1 MTERIELSRRAFLAS
16 SGVALAGMALG
27 AQADPAPPVRPN
39 ILLLIIDTLRAD
51 ALGCHGNPLGASVEL
66 DALAAEGVQFMNA
79 ISASSWTLPSIGS
92 LITGRYPRTLGLYDT
107 TDYLADHAP
116 SIAQSLQA
124 AGYATWG
131 ITANAVINSVAGF
144 GRGFQQY
151 QDANI
156 NWEHPG
162 KRTASSD
169 AVFRDALALVR
180 AKDAAIPGYLQINI
194 METHEYYRGAGRLT
208 RPEFDALYPEVTAS
222 AGRRAYFQA
231 LRQASID
238 TGKFIRELRALPGW
252 SDTVVVIAGD
262 HGEGLNDHPRVWQSS
277 SHGAL
282 LYASNVSVPLIVH
295 GLRGTPRP
303 GKVYEPVSLLDIHP
317 TLLEVAGVALPPGC
331 EGQSLLPTLRGETPL
346 VRGPLITE
354 TYNANNDKIACHS
367 SAWSYLHHRDYH
379 AGCSEFE
386 LQPLRGYI
394 DGKHTN
400 RIQAHPD
407 IARDM
412 ANAIKTW
419 EATHPKR
426 PAIKVSEVGDAGD
439 RQQQLEALGYL

>member
-1 MTERIELSRRAFLAS
+1 MSDRIHLTRRAFLAS
-16 SGVALAGMALG
+16 SGLAVAGMALG
-27 AQADPAPPVRPN
+27 AQADPAPSARPN

-51 ALGCHGNPLGASVEL
+51 ALGCHGNPLGASAEL

-79 ISASSWTLPSIGS
+79 IAASSWTLPSIGS
-92 LITGRYPRTLGLYDT
+92 LITGLYPRTLGLYDT
-107 TDYLADHAP
+107 TDYLADHTP
-116 SIAQSLQA
+116 SLAQLLQG

-131 ITANAVINSVAGF
+131 LTANAVINSVAGF
-144 GRGFQQY
+144 GRGFQHY

-156 NWEHPG
+156 NWEQPG

-180 AKDAAIPGYLQINI
+180 AKDTETAGYLQINI
-194 METHEYYRGAGRLT
+194 METHEYYRGDGRLT
-208 RPEFDALYPEVTAS
+208 RPEFDVLYPEVTPS

-238 TGKFIRELRALPGW
+238 TGNFIKELRALPGW
-252 SDTVVVIAGD
+252 EDTIVVIAGD

-282 LYASNVSVPLIVH
+282 LYATNVNVPLIIH
-295 GLRGTPRP
+295 GLAESPRP
-303 GKVYEPVSLLDIHP
+303 AKVYEPVSLLDIYP
-317 TLLEVAGVALPPGC
+317 TLLELAGLPVPPGT
-331 EGQSLLPTLRGETPL
+331 EGHSLLPVLQGTAAPL
-346 VRGPLITE
+346 RGPLITE
-354 TYNANNDKIACHS
+354 TYNASYDKIACHS
-367 SAWSYLHHRDYH
+367 TAWSYLHNRDFH

-400 RIQAHPD
+400 RIDAHPD
-407 IARDM
+407 IAREM
-412 ANAIKTW
+412 AAAIKAW
-419 EATHPKR
+419 EETHPKR
-426 PAIKVSEVGDAGD
+426 DPIKVSEVGDAGD